1 MTSVELLFDAA
12 VVILAAY
19 IGWLARGVFEFFK
32 TRRRDRAWKRTRHFL
47 PSDTSKT

>member
-12 VVILAAY
+12 VVLLAAY
-19 IGWLARGVFEFFK
+19 IGWLARGVFELLK
-32 TRRRDRAWKRTRHFL
+32 TRRSDRAWKRARHFL